1 MIQFL
6 RYLFVVQYD
15 YRDSTQAT
23 RARILLPL
31 SSAIAILAFI
41 FGLYLITV
49 TLFGVDSQASGL
61 FYGPVAAP
69 LLILWTSSALW
80 LTQRGKVQLA
90 ALMIALFLTAVSAIS
105 ILTDGIAPNS
115 LLTLPI
121 VLTYVGLA
129 YRSKGTALT
138 TLAVWIM
145 LPLVAYFQSEG
156 KLAAAEKP
164 FEDLIYDAFVSAQM
178 LTLTAILLWIFA
190 WNLQSALVRI
200 NRIASQTRTIA
211 DIGQVISR
219 ILNLDELLTHS
230 VDLIRD
236 RFALYHVQLFIVD
249 ENRSYANLT
258 ASTGTIGQALLA
270 QGYRVPLGSRTLVG
284 EAISKGN
291 ACYEADLE
299 RTAYRRPELL
309 ISTRTELVLPLQV
322 GDDVVG
328 VLDIQSLRP
337 NAFSNEDIETLRVVA
352 NQLSQAIQNARM
364 FETQQRGL
372 LQNRRLFLES
382 ETNLREIE
390 RLNRQL
396 TGQSWQQYISERGT
410 DQFGIQIAG
419 QEVQPGPI
427 NLTTI
432 MQQAIQRQ
440 RLVVSEENGEQVL
453 AVPIQIRGQAIGVIE
468 VRRPN
473 DQSQSDIRNILQA
486 VVERLAFSL
495 ENARLFEQ
503 ARMSAEREQQIN
515 QISTRLQ
522 GLTSV
527 EDVLTTALQSLGEAL
542 SAEQGAIRL
551 IPLDVSVSGNGHK
564 EQTP

>member
-31 SSAIAILAFI
+31 SSVIAILALI
-41 FGLYLITV
+41 FGFYLITA
-49 TLFGVDSQASGL
+49 TLLGIDSQANAL
-61 FYGPVAAP
+61 LGPVTAP
-69 LLILWTSSALW
+69 LMILWTTGALW

-90 ALMIALFLTAVSAIS
+90 ALMIAVLLAAVSTITIS
-105 ILTDGIAPNS
+105 TNGMAPS
-115 LLTLPI
+115 ALLTLPI
-121 VLTYVGLA
+121 VLTYMGLA
-129 YRSKGTALT
+129 YRAKGATIT

-145 LPLVAYFQSEG
+145 LPVVAYLQSEG
-156 KLAAAEKP
+156 KLAADEKP
-164 FEDLIYDAFVSAQM
+164 FDDLIYEALVSAQM
-178 LTLTAILLWIFA
+178 LTLTAILLWVFA

-219 ILNLDELLTHS
+219 ILNMDELLTHS

-236 RFALYHVQLFIVD
+236 RFALYHVQIFIVD

-299 RTAYRRPELL
+299 RTSYRRPELL
-309 ISTRTELVLPLQV
+309 INTRTELALPLQA
-322 GDDVVG
+322 GDDVIG

-410 DQFGIQIAG
+410 DQFGIQIVG
-419 QEVQPGPI
+419 QEVQTGPI
-427 NLTTI
+427 NLTTV

-440 RLVVSEENGEQVL
+440 RLVASEENGEQVL

-542 SAEQGAIRL
+542 SAEQGSIRL

>member
-31 SSAIAILAFI
+31 SSVIAILALI
-41 FGLYLITV
+41 FGFYLITA
-49 TLFGVDSQASGL
+49 TLLGIDSQANAL
-61 FYGPVAAP
+61 LGPVTAP
-69 LLILWTSSALW
+69 LMILWTTGALW

-90 ALMIALFLTAVSAIS
+90 ALMIAVLLAAVSTITIS
-105 ILTDGIAPNS
+105 TNGMAPS
-115 LLTLPI
+115 ALLTLPI
-121 VLTYVGLA
+121 VLTYMGLA
-129 YRSKGTALT
+129 YRAKGATIT
-138 TLAVWIM
+138 TLAVWVM
-145 LPLVAYFQSEG
+145 LPVVAYLQSEG
-156 KLAAAEKP
+156 KLAADEKP
-164 FEDLIYDAFVSAQM
+164 FDDLIYEALVSAQM
-178 LTLTAILLWIFA
+178 LTLTAILLWVFA

-219 ILNLDELLTHS
+219 ILNMDELLTHS

-236 RFALYHVQLFIVD
+236 RFALYHVQIFIVD

-299 RTAYRRPELL
+299 RTSYRRPELL
-309 ISTRTELVLPLQV
+309 INTRTELALPLQA
-322 GDDVVG
+322 GDDVIG

-410 DQFGIQIAG
+410 DQFGIQIVG
-419 QEVQPGPI
+419 QEVQTGPI
-427 NLTTI
+427 NLTTV

-440 RLVVSEENGEQVL
+440 RLVASEENGEQVL

-542 SAEQGAIRL
+542 SAEQGSIRL